1 MVPTQANR
9 SCFLH
14 WESSLVQTPM
24 ISLTTIWWRLIW
36 QVVLPPYTLPSSCKC
51 LRRSDEESTVGNCT
65 RAITATQSS
74 PVRFHLVWWPRH
86 RIKREARSPAG
97 APGQR
102 HPGEQ
107 IIRRYDVR
115 HDRKQPFFRR
125 VPRATDPHQP
135 MPQTRRRVHDPPLLP
150 SQARHVPPFPR
161 FHVVTTPRSARTR
174 TARSASSSARFCSST
189 AFPARAKIAKFRFAT
204 FSSLPAFFSSDTE
217 TPGSPSSKASR
228 ESPSRG

>member
-1 MVPTQANR
+1 MHR
-9 SCFLH
+9 KLSCFLH
-14 WESSLVQTPM
+14 WESNHERVAM
-24 ISLTTIWWRLIW
+24 IPLTAIW
-36 QVVLPPYTLPSSCKC
+36 QCQPWQVGLQLSTLPSSCKC

-74 PVRFHLVWWPRH
+74 PVRFHLVWWLRH
-86 RIKREARSPAG
+86 RIERETRSPAG
-97 APGQR
+97 TPGQR

-125 VPRATDPHQP
+125 VPRATDPHQS

-217 TPGSPSSKASR
+217 TPGSLSSKASR